1 VAEEGLVRTKN
12 ITLIET
18 VGSNNYH
25 DVSIELTRRWSEVV
39 FDDVLVTRRFGL
51 LNPMGKNPNS

>member
-1 VAEEGLVRTKN
+1 MAEEGLVRTKN

-25 DVSIELTRRWSEVV
+25 DVSIEVARGWSGV
-39 FDDVLVTRRFGL
+39 
-51 LNPMGKNPNS
+51 